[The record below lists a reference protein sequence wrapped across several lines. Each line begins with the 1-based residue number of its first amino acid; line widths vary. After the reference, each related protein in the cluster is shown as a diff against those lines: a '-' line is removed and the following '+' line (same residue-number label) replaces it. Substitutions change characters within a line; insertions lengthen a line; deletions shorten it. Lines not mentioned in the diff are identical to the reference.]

1 MKKFSQK
8 DFDDFVKNEDSLNLK
23 LYLRP
28 FYKRYKLIKKI
39 IFIFFLIGLFV
50 AFLTPKEYASSVVFI
65 PQTSSNSSSSSG
77 LGSLAIMAGINLN
90 TLSSENVI
98 NENHYPMILSSNSFK
113 KELLK
118 EKIYLESEN
127 KFVDFESYYNEFYN
141 EGILEYIKKYTIGL
155 PKTINDLKNNLIVSI
170 KEKYKNSKPINN
182 INPLDFEKPLKL
194 TNREKKLYNKLSSH
208 ISLNIDSETGVVIIE
223 SMMHDP
229 DLSAQFVNKAFKLFQ
244 KFVIDYKVKKSND
257 ELKFLEKQ
265 FLVAEKKF
273 IDKQI
278 ALSTFEDSNLNLKTS
293 LSSNRLRNLQS
304 EYQLSNQIYSTILQ
318 QIESQKIKVNQDS
331 PVFTIIEDSEVPLK
345 YTNPKRVNLVLTW
358 IVYGLLISSLVV
370 YYLEFYFDLKN
381 KFLKFI
387 DDK

>member
-50 AFLTPKEYASSVVFI
+50 AFLTPKEYTSSVVFI

-141 EGILEYIKKYTIGL
+141 
-155 PKTINDLKNNLIVSI
+155 PLISG
-170 KEKYKNSKPINN
+170 Y
-182 INPLDFEKPLKL
+182 
-194 TNREKKLYNKLSSH
+194 
-208 ISLNIDSETGVVIIE
+208 
-223 SMMHDP
+223 
-229 DLSAQFVNKAFKLFQ
+229 
-244 KFVIDYKVKKSND
+244 
-257 ELKFLEKQ
+257 
-265 FLVAEKKF
+265 
-273 IDKQI
+273 
-278 ALSTFEDSNLNLKTS
+278 
-293 LSSNRLRNLQS
+293 
-304 EYQLSNQIYSTILQ
+304 
-318 QIESQKIKVNQDS
+318 
-331 PVFTIIEDSEVPLK
+331 
-345 YTNPKRVNLVLTW
+345 VNLL
-358 IVYGLLISSLVV
+358 
-370 YYLEFYFDLKN
+370 F
-381 KFLKFI
+381 
-387 DDK
+387 